1 MSEAVTLKFI
11 PEPLSKQQSTE
22 LIQLQKPAGK

>member
-11 PEPLSKQQSTE
+11 PAPLSKEQTAE
-22 LIQLQKPAGK
+22 LIQLQK